1 MTSLPAGAPEG
12 GGEAQG
18 RQAGLEVRGSA
29 LPPSPASG
37 VTPAKSG
44 VLKGLLLLDL
54 EPLTLLSLRPHP
66 PEPRRGAPVAEPRNQ
81 AGTT

>member
-29 LPPSPASG
+29 LPPRRVGRHTCKVRGFKRVVFA
-37 VTPAKSG
+37 
-44 VLKGLLLLDL
+44 GL
-54 EPLTLLSLRPHP
+54 
-66 PEPRRGAPVAEPRNQ
+66 GAPDLVVP
-81 AGTT
+81 